1 MPQTGNSTAEEFS
14 AIVLQTWTTESWVLV
29 MILKVT
35 GLLKT
40 LGEQAGEIVVILLL
54 RLEILAVLPMLLH
67 TPLFERTRKLI
78 KTKI

>member
-1 MPQTGNSTAEEFS
+1 
-14 AIVLQTWTTESWVLV
+14 

-35 GLLKT
+35 GSLKT